1 MLNRITWIDKLEKR
15 FGKFCIK
22 NLMYYITILTAFV
35 YVLSIIDGSRI
46 ITKLYLIP
54 QLVTQGEIWRLIS
67 FIIVPPSTGFIWMVF
82 AIYLYYVIGSGLERA
97 WGSFKFNVYYFLGML
112 VTIIVSFL
120 TKMPAGAWYLNSSLF
135 LAFAMVYPDVEF
147 LLFFIL
153 PVKVKY
159 LGYLN
164 GILIAWEFVTA
175 SSMGERLLVIAPVIS
190 FLIFFGPYIF
200 SKGKRNVKS
209 KSRKRRHASHLKV
222 VRPRH
227 ICSVCGITDE
237 DDSKMEFRYCSKCK
251 DHRCY
256 CINHIRNHEHIE

>member
-1 MLNRITWIDKLEKR
+1 MIDKLEKR

-147 LLFFIL
+147 
-153 PVKVKY
+153 Y
-159 LGYLN
+159 C
-164 GILIAWEFVTA
+164 
-175 SSMGERLLVIAPVIS
+175 
-190 FLIFFGPYIF
+190 FL
-200 SKGKRNVKS
+200 
-209 KSRKRRHASHLKV
+209 
-222 VRPRH
+222 
-227 ICSVCGITDE
+227 
-237 DDSKMEFRYCSKCK
+237 YCL
-251 DHRCY
+251 
-256 CINHIRNHEHIE
+256 

>member
-1 MLNRITWIDKLEKR
+1 MLGKVTWIDKLEKR

-35 YVLSIIDGSRI
+35 YILGMIDENRI
-46 ITKLYLIP
+46 ISKLYLIP
-54 QLVTQGEIWRLIS
+54 QLVMQGEVWRLLS
-67 FIIVPPSTGFIWMVF
+67 FIIVPPSTGFIWIIF
-82 AIYLYYVIGSGLERA
+82 ALYLYYMIGSGLERA
-97 WGSFKFNVYYFLGML
+97 WGSFKFNVYYLLGMI

-120 TKMPAGAWYLNSSLF
+120 TGAPSGAWYLNSSLF
-135 LAFAMVYPDVEF
+135 LAFAMVYPEVEF
-147 LLFFIL
+147 LIFFVL

-164 GILIAWEFVTA
+164 GALIAYEFITA
-175 SSMGERLLVIAPVIS
+175 SSISQRLLVIAPVIS
-190 FLIFFGPYIF
+190 FFIFFAPYMF
-200 SKGKRNVKS
+200 NNKKRKHKS
-209 KSRKRRHASHLKV
+209 KKRRRASHLEV

-237 DDSKMEFRYCSKCK
+237 DNPKMEFRYCSKCK

-256 CINHIRNHEHIE
+256 CTDHIKNHTHI